1 MNKEDFFQNLLE
13 YSRDEGFSFLV
24 SGQAFETPQKLSSGK
39 QALIATAAGAM
50 FGLIGVLSSGYLD
63 ETNKQ
68 GLIQDLQRLQGYCSL
83 IGIKYSDGPVL
94 IRLGIDAD
102 DVPNET
108 LIGRFAIIHE
118 RAYDFRKYA
127 PSVIRGFWNDGK
139 LATGAQVVLAFSKHR
154 RAKEFNENYAAKCK
168 LTAFWKKVYTQPWV
182 ADLEDEEITR
192 FRQPLSDLVTRDAD
206 KLKAGLFRQ
215 RT

>member
-1 MNKEDFFQNLLE
+1 MNKEDFFSNLLE
-13 YSRDEGFSFLV
+13 YSTNEGFSFLV
-24 SGQAFETPQKLSSGK
+24 SGQTIETPQKLSGGK

-50 FGLIGVLSSGYLD
+50 FGLVGVLSSGYLD

-68 GLIQDLQRLQGYCSL
+68 GLIQDLQRLQDGCSL

-94 IRLGIDAD
+94 IRLGIDGD
-102 DVPNET
+102 DILNET

-127 PSVIRGFWNDGK
+127 PSVLPGGK
-139 LATGAQVVLAFSKHR
+139 LAIGVQVVLAFSKHK
-154 RAKEFNENYAAKCK
+154 RAKEFIENYASKCK

-182 ADLEDEEITR
+182 ADLEDEEVRR
-192 FRQPLSDLVTRDAD
+192 FRQPLSDLITRDSE
-206 KLKAGLFRQ
+206 KLKGGLFRQ